1 MPSCAAPTM
10 PCCSHPALYTM
21 VSHSQMT
28 SSGASA
34 CAALLRQASIIPS
47 FIAHTAGIS
56 FAICRHLVGGEH
68 VAGRPR
74 VEQAE
79 RDVGAV
85 GDVLEEPQ
93 HALAAVDLHRRRL
106 QVADVGAV
114 RPRRAG

>member
-1 MPSCAAPTM
+1 
-10 PCCSHPALYTM
+10 M

-28 SSGASA
+28 SSGRERVRSLAPPGFHHPFLHRA
-34 CAALLRQASIIPS
+34 HRRDLVRDLRDL
-47 FIAHTAGIS
+47 F
-56 FAICRHLVGGEH
+56 RGEH

-79 RDVGAV
+79 GDVGAV
-85 GDVLEEPQ
+85 GDVLEEAE

-114 RPRRAG
+114 GLGVLR